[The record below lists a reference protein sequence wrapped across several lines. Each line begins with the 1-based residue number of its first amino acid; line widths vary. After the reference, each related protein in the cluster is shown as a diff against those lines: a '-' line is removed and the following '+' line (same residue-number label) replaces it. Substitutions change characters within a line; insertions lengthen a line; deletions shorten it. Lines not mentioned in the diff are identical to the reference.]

1 MTKQFARKSIA
12 IALTTAA
19 LAFAI
24 TPVRAAGQSD
34 DWFEQT
40 PPNPMRYA
48 PLMPVVGEPI
58 PVEPLVYCHARGGV
72 VTDGECVKREVQ
84 K

>member
-1 MTKQFARKSIA
+1 MTRQFARKSIA

-19 LAFAI
+19 LAFAV
-24 TPVRAAGQSD
+24 TPVGAVGQSD
-34 DWFEQT
+34 DGFEQT
-40 PPNPMRYA
+40 RPNPMRYA

-72 VTDGECVKREVQ
+72 VTDGECA
-84 K
+84 